1 MKKQTNM
8 QQMKEHGKK
17 PQDQTSE
24 EEIGSLPAKEF
35 RVMIVKMIQDLR
47 NRMELWIEKIRE
59 KFNKDLEMNKTIT
72 KMKNALKESIAE

>member
-1 MKKQTNM
+1 
-8 QQMKEHGKK
+8 
-17 PQDQTSE
+17 
-24 EEIGSLPAKEF
+24 
-35 RVMIVKMIQDLR
+35 MIQDLR